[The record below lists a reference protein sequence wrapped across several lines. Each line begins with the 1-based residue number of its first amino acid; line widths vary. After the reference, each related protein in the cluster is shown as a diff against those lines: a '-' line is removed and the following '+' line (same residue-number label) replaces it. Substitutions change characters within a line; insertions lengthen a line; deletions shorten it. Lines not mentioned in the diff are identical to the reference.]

1 MKRVIGVDV
10 GGTGIKLGAVEVND
24 SPELLADRVIHGHA
38 SLPVEDVLRKVE
50 EEIRRLLETAGWD
63 APDGIG
69 VGSAGLVHSQDG
81 VVVTSPNLPRWKD
94 APIGPRLAEAM
105 GVPARVDNDVNAFAL
120 AEWRWGAGKGTDDVV
135 FLTLGTGIGGAVITG
150 GALLRGKD
158 GFAGE
163 PGHATLVL
171 GGIPCPC
178 GNEGCAE
185 RYVGNQGIVD
195 AARAHPEFGKD
206 ERLATADPLTPKV
219 LHEAAQAGS
228 AVATTVLADAGRA
241 LGGLLVTLVNLMN
254 PARIVIGGGVAQAGD
269 YLLGPARDHL
279 ARRSLVAR
287 HAPVE
292 VVPAALG
299 EHAGILGAAAVFLD
313 ESLDGAR

>member
-10 GGTGIKLGAVEVND
+10 GGTGIKLGAVRVD
-24 SPELLADRVIHGHA
+24 GSPELLADRVIHDHA
-38 SLPVEDVLRKVE
+38 ALPVEDVLRRIE
-50 EEIRRLLETAGWD
+50 EEIRRLLDTAGWD

-69 VGSAGLVHSQDG
+69 VGSAGLVRSQDG
-81 VVVTSPNLPRWKD
+81 VVVTSPNLPRWTD
-94 APIGPRLAEAM
+94 APIGSRLQERV
-105 GVPARVDNDVNAFAL
+105 GVPVRVDNDVNAFAL

-135 FLTLGTGIGGAVITG
+135 FLTVGTGIGGAVITG
-150 GALLRGKD
+150 GRLLRGKD

-171 GGIPCPC
+171 GGISCPC

-195 AARAHPEFGKD
+195 AARRHPGFGKD
-206 ERLATADPLTPKV
+206 ERLRDADPLTPKT
-219 LHEAAQAGS
+219 LFEAATAGS

-254 PARIVIGGGVAQAGD
+254 PERIVIGGGVARAGD

-313 ESLDGAR
+313 ESLHGAP